1 MIYNVCIYPGL
12 TRFVSQERR
21 QNVYE
26 DNSMRLT
33 MFFFQ
38 SSKPFTMSRA
48 RQTNNQHPSGSSQPP
63 PPPPQDPDVD
73 MTAGTGPSNGSMAGL
88 GQAFQTIAINPKEIV
103 CDLLTKDMVTK
114 KGIVIQFLNSNSV
127 GATTMVGV
135 TRISLNDPRRI
146 PAYIM
151 RNASIIRQ
159 HAVHALQTHFR
170 MTLCSAGVLETLS
183 PEDYSISFSW
193 ASLSEEGRLLTQ
205 HNKPDLGLGYGVCDE
220 VLQPIMMSKCDEY
233 PVYVL
238 NCFVQLQ
245 DPSRRSTTV
254 IRKAKE
260 EEAARSR
267 PSSAKKQNNGGPNIQ
282 HSLVKQ
288 ISILNENMKR
298 AAPPENHFP
307 VSSAKKQNNGGPNIQ
322 HSLVKQISILNE
334 NMKRAAPPENHFPVL
349 PISQGPM
356 PGPSWPKQGLTD
368 IPDEH

>member
-1 MIYNVCIYPGL
+1 MLFIHAILVSTSTNILIYPIF
-12 TRFVSQERR
+12 TCFVSQERR

-26 DNSMRLT
+26 DSSMRLT

-48 RQTNNQHPSGSSQPP
+48 RQTNNQHQPAAQGSSQPPLPPSGSSQPP

-159 HAVHALQTHFR
+159 HAVHALQVHFR
-170 MTLCSAGVLETLS
+170 MTLCSAGVL
-183 PEDYSISFSW
+183 
-193 ASLSEEGRLLTQ
+193 
-205 HNKPDLGLGYGVCDE
+205 
-220 VLQPIMMSKCDEY
+220 
-233 PVYVL
+233 
-238 NCFVQLQ
+238 
-245 DPSRRSTTV
+245 
-254 IRKAKE
+254 
-260 EEAARSR
+260 
-267 PSSAKKQNNGGPNIQ
+267 
-282 HSLVKQ
+282 
-288 ISILNENMKR
+288 
-298 AAPPENHFP
+298 
-307 VSSAKKQNNGGPNIQ
+307 
-322 HSLVKQISILNE
+322 
-334 NMKRAAPPENHFPVL
+334 
-349 PISQGPM
+349 
-356 PGPSWPKQGLTD
+356 
-368 IPDEH
+368 

>member
-48 RQTNNQHPSGSSQPP
+48 RQTNNQHQPTAAQGSSQPPLPPSGSSQPP

-307 VSSAKKQNNGGPNIQ
+307 V
-322 HSLVKQISILNE
+322 
-334 NMKRAAPPENHFPVL
+334 L

-368 IPDEH
+368 MPDEH